1 MKLYRVIAASGG
13 NYKSKWVGSQ
23 ADAGKAR
30 KEFVEDGFKRADLTT
45 EEHEFATNKEGL
57 INFLNGLDD

>member
-1 MKLYRVIAASGG
+1 MKLYRVIATAGG
-13 NYKSKWVGSQ
+13 DCKSKWVGSQ